1 MIWYRLYFP
10 WLIKKNKSQ
19 KSKLLIIDT
28 WVCLVAIV
36 QDCWHQ
42 REKLTHPRLKMY
54 CLPQWDQ
61 WLLFTYYLLYLI
73 VSSVFSQRERYLT
86 YPIGYFRPPAL
97 ISTKNSY
104 KIDGPLPSPFVDHS
118 LASSANLLIQDEVFH
133 LWVDFS
139 PSIKWQPNSISNS

>member
-1 MIWYRLYFP
+1 MF
-10 WLIKKNKSQ
+10 S
-19 KSKLLIIDT
+19 SHCSGLL
-28 WVCLVAIV
+28 APK
-36 QDCWHQ
+36 
-42 REKLTHPRLKMY
+42 RETHPSQTENVLSAAVRPVTSVYIQLTLSDHLF
-54 CLPQWDQ
+54 CLFPKGE
-61 WLLFTYYLLYLI
+61 
-73 VSSVFSQRERYLT
+73 VSQRERYLT

-139 PSIKWQPNSISNS
+139 PSIK